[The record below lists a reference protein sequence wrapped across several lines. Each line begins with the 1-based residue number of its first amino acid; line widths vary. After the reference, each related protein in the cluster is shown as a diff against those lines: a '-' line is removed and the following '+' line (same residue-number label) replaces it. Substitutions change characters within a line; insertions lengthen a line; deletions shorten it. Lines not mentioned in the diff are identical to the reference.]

1 MQNTASPKMGY
12 AVAALLGAFG
22 GGLVVA
28 LATRA
33 VPMMMT
39 RMMTGMMQN
48 MMARMKESGGNPSD
62 M

>member
-1 MQNTASPKMGY
+1 MVNPGSRNKGY
-12 AVAALLGAFG
+12 VLAALLGAVG
-22 GGLVVA
+22 GGLLVA

-33 VPMMMT
+33 IPTMMT

-48 MMARMKESGGNPSD
+48 MMARMKEAGGNPSE